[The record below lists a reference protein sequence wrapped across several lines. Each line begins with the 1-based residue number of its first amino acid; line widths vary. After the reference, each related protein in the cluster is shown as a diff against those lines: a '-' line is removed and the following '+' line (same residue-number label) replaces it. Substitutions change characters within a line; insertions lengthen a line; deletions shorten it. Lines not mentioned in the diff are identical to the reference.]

1 MEVKIGVQDTPREL
15 TLESNQTPEE
25 IRSAV
30 QAALSG
36 GTLLELTDDRGRTLL
51 VPAAKVAYVEVGPS
65 ASRRVGF
72 GTPA

>member
-51 VPAAKVAYVEVGPS
+51 VPAAKIAYVEVGPS